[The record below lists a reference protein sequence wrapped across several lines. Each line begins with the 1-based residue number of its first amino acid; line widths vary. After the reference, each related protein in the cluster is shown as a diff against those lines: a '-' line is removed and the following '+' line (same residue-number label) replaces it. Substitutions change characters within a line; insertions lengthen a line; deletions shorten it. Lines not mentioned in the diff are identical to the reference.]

1 MEHLYSTAA
10 DSRRASR
17 VELRQR
23 RSGELDFELAAVE
36 SEPPRPGEVA
46 VQVFAAGLNFPDVLT
61 AMGLSAAY
69 FEDPPR
75 PGLECAGVVTAA
87 GPGVTAFEVGDR
99 VVAVVEGAFA
109 SEINVPVTS
118 VMPVP
123 DRMDFAQAATV
134 PVAFLTAWYG
144 LVRMAGIQRGERL
157 LIHSAAGGVGSAAL
171 AIAKLRGAE
180 VLATAGT
187 PEKRTYLHERGVRHV
202 MDSHSAGFGDET
214 LAATGG
220 EGVDVVLNSLTG
232 ELLRRGLELLR
243 VRGRFVE
250 IGKRDIMADSALGL
264 GPFRNSLSMHSVDLR
279 LLVDRCP
286 DLIGDI
292 LAELA
297 PLFASG
303 ALAPLPYTPFPATRA
318 DSAFRKM
325 MGGRHIGKIVLTF
338 A

>member
-10 DSRRASR
+10 DSRRAAR

-23 RSGELDFELAAVE
+23 GPGELVFELAAAE
-36 SEPPRPGEVA
+36 SEPPRLGEVTI
-46 VQVFAAGLNFPDVLT
+46 QVFAAGLNFPDVLT
-61 AMGLSAAY
+61 AMGLSASY
-69 FEDPPR
+69 FEDAPR
-75 PGLECAGVVTAA
+75 PGLECAGVVTAI
-87 GPGVTAFEVGDR
+87 GPDVTAFRIGDR
-99 VVAVVEGAFA
+99 VAAVAEGAFA
-109 SEINVPVTS
+109 SEVNVPAAA
-118 VMPVP
+118 VMSLP
-123 DRMDFAQAATV
+123 DHLDFAQAATV

-144 LVRMAGIQRGERL
+144 LVRMADLRRGERL
-157 LIHSAAGGVGSAAL
+157 LIHSAAGGVGTAAL
-171 AIAKLRGAE
+171 AVAKLRGAE
-180 VLATAGT
+180 VFATVGT
-187 PEKRTYLHERGVRHV
+187 ADKRTYLHEQGVQHV
-202 MDSHSAGFGDET
+202 MDSHSVKFGDET

-232 ELLRRGLELLR
+232 ELLRRSLELLR

-250 IGKRDIMADSALGL
+250 IGKRDIMADAALGL

-286 DLIGDI
+286 ALIGEL

-303 ALAPLPYTPFPATRA
+303 TLEALPYTPFPVSRA
-318 DSAFRKM
+318 DRAFRTM
-325 MGGRHIGKIVLTF
+325 MSGRHIGKIVLTF

>member
-1 MEHLYSTAA
+1 MEDLNSMAA
-10 DSRRASR
+10 ESRQATL

-23 RSGELDFELAAVE
+23 RPGELDFEMAAVRAQ
-36 SEPPRPGEVA
+36 PPRPGEVS

-61 AMGLSAAY
+61 AMGLSATY
-69 FEDPPR
+69 FEEPPR
-75 PGLECAGVVTAA
+75 PGLECAGVVTAV
-87 GPGVTAFEVGDR
+87 GSGVTAFKVGDR
-99 VVAVVEGAFA
+99 VAAMAEGAFA
-109 SEINVPVTS
+109 SEVNVPVTS

-123 DRMDFAQAATV
+123 DHMDFAQAATV
-134 PVAFLTAWYG
+134 PVAFVTAWYG
-144 LVRMAGIQRGERL
+144 LVRMAGLQRGERL
-157 LIHSAAGGVGSAAL
+157 LIHSAAGGVGLAAL
-171 AIAKLRGAE
+171 AVARLRGGE

-187 PEKRTYLHERGVRHV
+187 PEKRTYLHELGISHV
-202 MDSHSAGFGDET
+202 MDSRSTEFGDQT
-214 LAATGG
+214 MAATGG

-243 VRGRFVE
+243 VRGRFIE
-250 IGKRDIMADSALGL
+250 IGKRDIMADAALGL

-279 LLVDRCP
+279 LLIDRCP
-286 DLIGDI
+286 ELIGEI
-292 LAELA
+292 LAELS

-303 ALAPLPYTPFPATRA
+303 ALAPLPYTPFPVTRA

>member
-1 MEHLYSTAA
+1 MERLYST
-10 DSRRASR
+10 DTGGRRAAR

-23 RSGELDFELAAVE
+23 RLGELDFETAAVE
-36 SEPPRPGEVA
+36 SRPPRTGEVA

-61 AMGLSAAY
+61 AMGLSAEY
-69 FEDPPR
+69 FDDPPR
-75 PGLECAGVVTAA
+75 PGLECAGVVAA
-87 GPGVTAFEVGDR
+87 VGPGVTAFEIGDR
-99 VVAVVEGAFA
+99 VAAVTEGAFA
-109 SEINVPVTS
+109 SEVNVPVTS

-123 DRMDFAQAATV
+123 DHMDFAQAATV

-144 LVRMAGIQRGERL
+144 LVRMAGLRRGERL

-171 AIAKLRGAE
+171 AVARMRGAE

-187 PEKRTYLHERGVRHV
+187 PDKRKYLREQGVRHV
-202 MDSHSAGFGDET
+202 MDSRSTAFGDET
-214 LAATGG
+214 LAATDG

-250 IGKRDIMADSALGL
+250 IGKRDIMADAALGL

-279 LLVDRCP
+279 LLMDRCP
-286 DLIGDI
+286 ELVGE
-292 LAELA
+292 LLGELA

-303 ALAPLPYTPFPATRA
+303 ALAPLPYTPFPVTRA
-318 DSAFRKM
+318 DGAFRKM

>member
-1 MEHLYSTAA
+1 MEHVYSMAA

-17 VELRQR
+17 VELRQPHP
-23 RSGELDFELAAVE
+23 GLLEFELAAVAP
-36 SEPPRPGEVA
+36 EPPGPGEVT
-46 VQVFAAGLNFPDVLT
+46 VQVFAAGLNFPDLLT
-61 AMGLSAAY
+61 AIGLSAAY

-75 PGLECAGVVTAA
+75 PGLECAGVVVAA
-87 GPGVTAFEVGDR
+87 GPGVTEFEAGAR
-99 VVAVVEGAFA
+99 VVGVVEGAFA
-109 SEINVPVTS
+109 STVNVPATS

-123 DRMDFAQAATV
+123 DQMDFAQAATL

-144 LVRMAGIQRGERL
+144 LVRQAGVRRGERL

-171 AIAKLRGAE
+171 AIARLRGAE

-187 PEKRTYLHERGVRHV
+187 DEKRKHLRELGVRHV
-202 MDSHSAGFGDET
+202 MDSRSPDFGDET
-214 LAATGG
+214 MAATGG

-232 ELLRRGLELLR
+232 EMLRRGLELLR

-264 GPFRNSLSMHSVDLR
+264 APFRNSLSLHSVDLR
-279 LLVDRCP
+279 LLISHCP
-286 DLIGDI
+286 DLIGE
-292 LAELA
+292 LLGELA
-297 PLFASG
+297 PLFAAG
-303 ALAPLPYTPFPATRA
+303 ALAPLPYTPFPVTRA

-325 MGGRHIGKIVLTF
+325 MSGRHIGKIVLTF